1 MLSTGRTSLRPR
13 LAAAG
18 SLLVLASLLV
28 GQFVAT
34 THEFTARHATC
45 PRHGELIDLD
55 AQDSFPGAR
64 AASPD
69 TSLYL
74 STQNGESSQTQ
85 HQHCLFVSSR
95 GSQKSF
101 RVVGP
106 AASSHSAATHWTT
119 AAAADLLHP
128 ALALYLTAPKHSPPA
143 A

>member
-1 MLSTGRTSLRPR
+1 MLFTGRTSLRR
-13 LAAAG
+13 KLAAAG
-18 SLLVLASLLV
+18 SLLLLASLLA

-55 AQDSFPGAR
+55 AQGSFPAAQ
-64 AASPD
+64 AASTD
-69 TSLYL
+69 TS
-74 STQNGESSQTQ
+74 TQVSDQTVESGQTQ

-106 AASSHSAATHWTT
+106 ATSSHSAATHWTT